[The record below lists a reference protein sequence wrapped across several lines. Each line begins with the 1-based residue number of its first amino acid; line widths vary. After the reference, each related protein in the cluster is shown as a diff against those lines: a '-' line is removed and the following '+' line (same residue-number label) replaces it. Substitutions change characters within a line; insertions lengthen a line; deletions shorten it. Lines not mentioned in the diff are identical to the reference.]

1 MKHNRYR
8 NLRKSIKLTQQ
19 EVAKI
24 LNIAQTAVSKW
35 ELGQTIPD
43 QAILPKIAELYN
55 TTVDYLLTGKE
66 PYVVYKP
73 AESAT
78 KRRKSELDI
87 MIEALNDYQKERL
100 KGYIIRMLEDEG
112 IDLNKILKNVN

>member
-66 PYVVYKP
+66 PSILAP
-73 AESAT
+73 QEQ
-78 KRRKSELDI
+78 KSE
-87 MIEALNDYQKERL
+87 IEEIYEMLTPGERQLLKSYALGLLSSRNDK
-100 KGYIIRMLEDEG
+100 
-112 IDLNKILKNVN
+112 KINEFIKAKIG